1 MSFVITIGCS
11 IAVIPTRY
19 SLLIP
24 TANISSQYSAITSTI
39 SDKFNEYI
47 VMFGFNGT
55 NQRVNSSVCNISS
68 LEVYRGREQA
78 IEISH
83 EGFSLNGNG
92 SVEVNLFTTC

>member
-24 TANISSQYSAITSTI
+24 TANISSQYSVITSTVI

-47 VMFGFNGT
+47 VIFGFNGI
-55 NQRVNSSVCNISS
+55 NQTVNSSVCNISS
-68 LEVYRGREQA
+68 LEVYRGREQV
-78 IEISH
+78 IEKAMRDS
-83 EGFSLNGNG
+83 S
-92 SVEVNLFTTC
+92 